1 MVVGTV
7 IPLVGLSYLED
18 EDDSERVLVHEFMD
32 AHGLLH
38 ELSDEIAKLLD
49 PKVTHIGVG
58 FAYNKQVVKVV
69 EFLSIKPLMINQ
81 LTESEDGGVDVRG
94 MMLSSSVGLYAAR
107 IVAVKNLKKDIKV
120 VGPANIQFDKV
131 TKNFIINLEGPL
143 ENVFY
148 SDDVKILEVF
158 IRSK

>member
-1 MVVGTV
+1 
-7 IPLVGLSYLED
+7 
-18 EDDSERVLVHEFMD
+18 
-32 AHGLLH
+32 
-38 ELSDEIAKLLD
+38 
-49 PKVTHIGVG
+49 
-58 FAYNKQVVKVV
+58 
-69 EFLSIKPLMINQ
+69 
-81 LTESEDGGVDVRG
+81 
-94 MMLSSSVGLYAAR
+94 MLSSSVGLYAAR
-107 IVAVKNLKKDIKV
+107 IVAIKNLKKDIKI